1 MAAKIKIEDRKE
13 NEKVDSEQIETKEQD
28 SQDSNKKEKKKST
41 VKELEVKLEAKE
53 LEAKDNYDRFLRVSA
68 EFENYRKRSTREMS
82 DFKKFANESLL
93 KEILLIADN
102 LELALSSATE
112 NENSEGSIREGVDLT
127 LKEVLKIL
135 DNFGVK
141 PIEALKKPF
150 DPNFHQAM
158 MQEESEEHTEQVVLR
173 ELQKGYMIHDRLL
186 RPAMVVVSKLKEQK
200 E

>member
-1 MAAKIKIEDRKE
+1 MAAQIKIEDRNE
-13 NEKVDSEQIETKEQD
+13 NKKIDSKQIETKEKD
-28 SQDSNKKEKKKST
+28 SDKKERKKSS
-41 VKELEVKLEAKE
+41 VKELETKLAAKEQEAKE
-53 LEAKDNYDRFLRVSA
+53 NYDRFLRVSA
-68 EFENYRKRSTREMS
+68 EFENYRKRSAREMS

-112 NENSEGSIREGVDLT
+112 NKNSEGSVREGVHLT
-127 LKEVLKIL
+127 LKEVQKIL
-135 DNFGVK
+135 ENFGVK
-141 PIEALKKPF
+141 PIDALEKPF

-158 MQEESEEHTEQVVLR
+158 MQEESEEHPEQIVLR

-186 RPAMVVVSKLKEQK
+186 RPAMVVVSKSKEQK